1 MGRISDFYEKSTY
14 MLDNNIEWQNCEV
27 KYLLENEQTG
37 ELYLLASDNNET
49 AIEFRLRDGNFDYYN
64 VPEWDYNFD
73 YYLYNYF
80 ENGFDMRRKF
90 ICEGKEVLYAN
101 NVLTWMDCVFHGP
114 EAIKTLKYIL
124 SFVESPDEL
133 YDTGG
138 WPIVLEYKSNGV
150 IDYFD
155 MELPRYGCCQYK
167 AARIVERFIIKKGWK
182 EFFDSP
188 KEDITEDE

>member
-49 AIEFRLRDGNFDYYN
+49 AIEFRLRNGKFDYYN

-80 ENGFDMRRKF
+80 ENGFDIVDMSYDTHYS
-90 ICEGKEVLYAN
+90 LWN
-101 NVLTWMDCVFHGP
+101 S
-114 EAIKTLKYIL
+114 IK
-124 SFVESPDEL
+124 EL
-133 YDTGG
+133 YPED
-138 WPIVLEYKSNGV
+138 
-150 IDYFD
+150 IDY
-155 MELPRYGCCQYK
+155 
-167 AARIVERFIIKKGWK
+167 K
-182 EFFDSP
+182 EGV
-188 KEDITEDE
+188 KYYIN

>member
-80 ENGFDMRRKF
+80 ENGFDIVDMSYDTHYS
-90 ICEGKEVLYAN
+90 LWN
-101 NVLTWMDCVFHGP
+101 S
-114 EAIKTLKYIL
+114 IK
-124 SFVESPDEL
+124 EL
-133 YDTGG
+133 YPED
-138 WPIVLEYKSNGV
+138 
-150 IDYFD
+150 IDYKEGVKYYINYCKGHLINKKTIDENTKLDTPDIMPMFKEKKKD
-155 MELPRYGCCQYK
+155 EQ
-167 AARIVERFIIKKGWK
+167 ER
-182 EFFDSP
+182 
-188 KEDITEDE
+188 